1 LDGSSRAHRAY
12 RDEVAKHV
20 VWHMESGTLLG
31 CNAEPLTAKTI
42 DKLTQMHEAEGAAL
56 AAYRDALGET

>member
-1 LDGSSRAHRAY
+1 
-12 RDEVAKHV
+12 
-20 VWHMESGTLLG
+20 MESGTLLG